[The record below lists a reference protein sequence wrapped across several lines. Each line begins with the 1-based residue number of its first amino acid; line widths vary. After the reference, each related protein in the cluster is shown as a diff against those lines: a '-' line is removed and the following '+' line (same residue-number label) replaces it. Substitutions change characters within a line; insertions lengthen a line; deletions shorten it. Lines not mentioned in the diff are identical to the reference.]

1 MSKWQDETY
10 IKYKVETIIVLI
22 AGGLIGFLWKFLPD
36 LLPFLATT
44 EIKLLYCI
52 KVVLCLSVVIL
63 ALGTYIFYLLK
74 KLKKLK
80 TPPFSLIKINL
91 DGLDK

>member
-1 MSKWQDETY
+1 MSKWQDEIYT
-10 IKYKVETIIVLI
+10 KYKVETIIVLI
-22 AGGLIGFLWKFLPD
+22 AVGLIGFLWKFLPD

-52 KVVLCLSVVIL
+52 KVVLCLSLVIL

-74 KLKKLK
+74 KIKKLK
-80 TPPFSLIKINL
+80 TPSFIEFDINEFN
-91 DGLDK
+91 K